1 MEKGTSRCHCTAIYM
16 RHCVSYMKQTVVWGS
31 VARDSSLI
39 HEITQLQ
46 YAYCMKHTV
55 VSWPFSLG
63 HTYIQQRRHWFLC
76 TLQFLLHRRHHCKH
90 RLAFARTLTLL
101 LLLGKQYL
109 LHREKILVTKR
120 LQYANT
126 PEHKKEASKAEYVS
140 ILDP

>member
-16 RHCVSYMKQTVVWGS
+16 RHCVSYMKQTVVWES

-76 TLQFLLHRRHHCKH
+76 TLQFLLHRRHHCQH

-126 PEHKKEASKAEYVS
+126 SERCIQS
-140 ILDP
+140 